1 VRGSGGPFSDRH
13 TFRANRGGFRGETLG
28 VSTTEAPHR
37 PDPDAAPRI
46 PRGWAALVGV
56 LSVAAALAAGQLV
69 AGLLSP
75 ASSPYLAVG
84 DTVIRFSPQWL
95 TEFAKAAFGTA
106 DKPVLL
112 SGMAVVIGVVAA
124 LAGLAS
130 RRHPRPGV
138 VVVAVLGVL
147 GFAAV
152 LFAPVFSPVDV
163 LAPTAALVVGVGAF
177 RWLHARALPATAGPS
192 AAPGDLTRRALLVRS
207 SAAVALASVAAT
219 VGGVL
224 LGRGIRES
232 RQAVTDRLAAL
243 PVERAPAIPPT
254 AAFPEL
260 GTPTFLTPNA
270 DFYRIDVALRIP
282 DETAD
287 GWSMRI
293 HGMVENELALTFDDL
308 LRRPLVERTI
318 TMTCVSNP
326 VGGDL
331 ISTADFVGV
340 DLRELLLEAGVRP
353 GADQA
358 FSTSVDG
365 WYTGTPVDVL
375 MEPDR
380 GALLAVGM
388 NGEALPPE
396 HGFPVRMVVP
406 GLYGFVSATKW
417 IVDME
422 LTTFAAKAGY
432 WLKRGWAEKS
442 PIKTQSRIDSPRG
455 FAVVPA
461 GRVTVAGIAWSQPD
475 GISRVEVRADG
486 GAWREAELATE
497 VSGDTWRMWRA
508 DLDLGPGSH
517 TVQSRATDGNGVTQT
532 DVPAE
537 PVPDGASGYPAVLF
551 SVA

>member
-1 VRGSGGPFSDRH
+1 VR
-13 TFRANRGGFRGETLG
+13 
-28 VSTTEAPHR
+28 TTELPDR
-37 PDPDAAPRI
+37 PEPTAETRI
-46 PRGWAALVGV
+46 PRGWAALIGV
-56 LSVAAALAAGQLV
+56 LSVAAAPAAGQLA

-84 DTVIRFSPQWL
+84 DTVIRFSPHRL

-112 SGMAVVIGVVAA
+112 AGMAVVLAAVAA

-130 RRHPRPGV
+130 RRRPEPGV
-138 VVVAVLGVL
+138 VVVAVLGLL
-147 GFAAV
+147 GFGAV
-152 LFAPVFSPVDV
+152 LFAPSFAPLDV
-163 LAPTAALVVGVGAF
+163 LAPTVALAVGIGVF
-177 RWLHARALPATAGPS
+177 RWLHARALPPGEGPARAS
-192 AAPGDLTRRALLVRS
+192 DGLTRRALLVRS
-207 SAAVALASVAAT
+207 SVAVALGSVAAAA
-219 VGGVL
+219 GGAL
-224 LGRGIRES
+224 LGRGSADS
-232 RQAVTDRLAAL
+232 RQAVTARLATL

-260 GTPTFLTPNA
+260 GTPAFLTPNA

-282 DETAD
+282 DETTD

-293 HGMVENELALTFDDL
+293 HGMVENEMELTFDDL

-318 TMTCVSNP
+318 TMACVSNP

-331 ISTADFVGV
+331 ISTANFVGV
-340 DLRELLLEAGVRP
+340 DLRELLREAGVRP

-380 GALLAVGM
+380 GALLAIAM

-406 GLYGFVSATKW
+406 GLYGYVSATKW

-432 WLKRGWAEKS
+432 WLRRGWSERG
-442 PIKTQSRIDSPRG
+442 PIKTQSRIDRPRG
-455 FAVVPA
+455 FASLPA
-461 GRVTVAGIAWSQPD
+461 GRVTAAGIAWSQPD
-475 GISRVEVRADG
+475 GIGRVEVRVDG
-486 GAWREAELATE
+486 GAWREAELATD
-497 VSGDTWRMWRA
+497 VGGDTWRMWRA
-508 DLDLGPGSH
+508 DFDLGSGSH
-517 TVQSRATDGNGVTQT
+517 TMQSRATDANGVTQT
-532 DVPAE
+532 EVTAE
-537 PVPDGASGYPAVLF
+537 PVPDGASGWPAVLF

>member
-1 VRGSGGPFSDRH
+1 M
-13 TFRANRGGFRGETLG
+13 
-28 VSTTEAPHR
+28 STTEAPQR
-37 PDPDAAPRI
+37 PEPGAAPRI

-112 SGMAVVIGVVAA
+112 AGMAVVIAVVAA

-130 RRHPRPGV
+130 RRRPGPGV

-147 GFAAV
+147 GFVAV
-152 LFAPVFSPVDV
+152 LFAPVFAPVDV
-163 LAPTAALVVGVGAF
+163 LAPTAALVVGVGVF
-177 RWLHARALPATAGPS
+177 RWLHARALPSTAGPAEAS
-192 AAPGDLTRRALLVRS
+192 GGLTRRALLVRS
-207 SAAVALASVAAT
+207 SLAVALGSAAAG

-224 LGRGIRES
+224 LGRGVGDS
-232 RQAVTDRLAAL
+232 RQAVTARLAAL
-243 PVERAPAIPPT
+243 PVDRAPAIPPT
-254 AAFPEL
+254 AALPEL

-287 GWSMRI
+287 AWSMRI
-293 HGMVENELALTFDDL
+293 HGMVENELELTFDDL

-331 ISTADFVGV
+331 ISTANFVGV

-380 GALLAVGM
+380 GALLAIGM

-432 WLKRGWAEKS
+432 WLERGWAEKA

-455 FAVVPA
+455 FASLPA

-475 GISRVEVRADG
+475 GISRVEVRVDG

-517 TVQSRATDGNGVTQT
+517 TVQSRATDANGVTQT

-537 PVPDGASGYPAVLF
+537 PIPDGASGYPAVLF